1 MDIFV
6 HFQMMPNQLKVT
18 QLDPYHAVI
27 RGKRIMTKAVNTFVH
42 VISLVFGFK
51 EFVNF
56 HCYLVLCVGF

>member
-6 HFQMMPNQLKVT
+6 HFQMMSNQLKVT

-56 HCYLVLCVGF
+56 IVIWYCVGF